1 MVRFDAIHESYISV
15 FLTGDTV
22 VWPIFIWF
30 SKEHDEFICGEST
43 EGFVWED
50 TGKAGLESVD
60 LSLDAPANSEIHDE
74 VDIFLHIVD
83 GNVNVLSSGLQ
94 VSCNLGRAYLDFN
107 LAISG

>member
-1 MVRFDAIHESYISV
+1 
-15 FLTGDTV
+15 
-22 VWPIFIWF
+22 
-30 SKEHDEFICGEST
+30 
-43 EGFVWED
+43 
-50 TGKAGLESVD
+50 